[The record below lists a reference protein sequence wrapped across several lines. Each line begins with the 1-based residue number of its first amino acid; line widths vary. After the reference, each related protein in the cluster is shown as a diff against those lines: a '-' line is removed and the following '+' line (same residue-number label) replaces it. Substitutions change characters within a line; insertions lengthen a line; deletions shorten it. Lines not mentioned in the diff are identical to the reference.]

1 MGMMTMTIQEQIIK
15 EVEQI
20 TPQLIAWRRDI
31 HAHPEMSNMEFRT
44 SKLVAEH
51 LRSLHFDE
59 VHEGLAGGTGVI
71 GILYG
76 AQDGPTVGMR
86 FEMDAQAVKETTGLP
101 FASTQTC
108 QWGDET
114 VPVMHCCGHDVHTSM
129 GMATA
134 AVLAHLK
141 EQLHGKAMFVF
152 QPAEEGPSPGWV
164 GPHGAQAIMGEEV
177 FQKNFPAAMFTMHID
192 PNQPIGTAGE
202 LAFMPGQTC
211 MAISAFSID
220 LEGVGGHNAKPWVG
234 IDTLLP
240 GAQILQGLQ
249 NIVTR
254 NVNPNTNQ
262 VVLTIGQ
269 FLGGTKYNVIADH
282 TVLRGACRFTDY
294 PTREYLENRV
304 AEVVSGIAEAGRVK
318 SKLTWDMHYPP
329 NFNSAELMEKV
340 VPQLEKT
347 LGRGKVTSAN
357 ERCAQFPDDFSYY
370 TLEIPS
376 IYAMLSCAP
385 DSGDPA
391 KVAGLHTPNLMVNER
406 CIPEGV
412 KAASTFAL
420 CYALKTGDNKA

>member
-1 MGMMTMTIQEQIIK
+1 MTIHEQIIQ
-15 EVEQI
+15 EANNISEQV
-20 TPQLIAWRRDI
+20 IAWRRDI

-44 SKLVAEH
+44 SKLVAAH
-51 LRSLHFDE
+51 LKSLNFDE
-59 VHEGLAGGTGVI
+59 VYEGLAGGTGVI
-71 GILYG
+71 GILHG

-86 FEMDAQAVKETTGLP
+86 FDMDAQAVKETTGLP

-108 QWGDET
+108 QWGGET

-134 AVLAHLK
+134 VILTHLK
-141 EQLHGKAMFVF
+141 DKLHGKVMFVF
-152 QPAEEGPSPGWV
+152 QPAEEGPSPGWT
-164 GPHGAQAIMGEEV
+164 GRHGADAIMHEKVFEEN
-177 FQKNFPAAMFTMHID
+177 KPAAMFTLHID

-211 MAISAFSID
+211 MAISSFSIE

-262 VVLTIGQ
+262 VVLTVGQ

-294 PTREYLENRV
+294 STRAYLENRV
-304 AEVVSGIAEAGRVK
+304 AEVVSGIAAAGNVK

-329 NFNSAELMEKV
+329 NFNNAELMKKV

-347 LGRGKVTSAN
+347 LGQGRVTSAK

-370 TLEIPS
+370 TLQIPS

-385 DSGDPA
+385 DSGDPK
-391 KVAGLHTPNLMVNER
+391 KVAGLHTANLMVNEK
-406 CIPEGV
+406 CILEGV

-420 CYALKTGDNKA
+420 CYAGEDEDSKE